1 MRKQAD
7 EAAALNEKLRAAR
20 AKAQFVRPYFAR
32 ALYALILV
40 LVDDGGKQTMS
51 GALRTMAVDKH
62 YRLYASKAFIARADI
77 DTLAACLIHEIGH
90 ILRRHFERFEARGVT
105 QHTAHLAA
113 IAGDCEL
120 NDDIIEDLK
129 LTEKLFPDV
138 KLPEWVWVPSTIGC
152 ADHMSMEHY
161 YDHLRATPPPP
172 QLQKEMAAG
181 DGVPRDG
188 NGNPEPSMP
197 GDDPRGGKKTD
208 QRAKS
213 RALGRFGGQC
223 GSGAHGVQEEWD
235 QPPPGNGGPE
245 GLEDADARDIER
257 MTANAIL
264 EEAQRGRGRVPGDW
278 VQWAHEIIRPKP
290 IPWEQLAEAALS
302 RAIDQVAGVVLHSYS
317 RPSRRQSAFEDA
329 IMPAM
334 RRPVPFVANIGDTS
348 ASMSDRD
355 LQLVRGIV
363 TDCCDSLGARIAFVA
378 CDADIHNE
386 VQYATDG
393 SHLELRGRGGTDMRV
408 GIEFALTEII
418 PRPDLIVVSTDGD
431 TAWPDEPTPIPVV
444 ALIVR
449 PSEGWMERVPSWI
462 TAVAVTPEDAPDDDE
477 EDED

>member
-40 LVDDGGKQTMS
+40 LVEDGGKQTMT
-51 GALRTMAVDKH
+51 GELRTMACDKH
-62 YRLYASKAFIARADI
+62 YRLYASKAFVARADI

-90 ILRRHFERFEARGVT
+90 ILRRHFDRFEARGVT
-105 QHTAHLAA
+105 QHTAHLAG

-138 KLPEWVWVPSTIGC
+138 KLPEWVWVPSMIGC
-152 ADHMSMEHY
+152 DDHMSMEFY
-161 YDHLRATPPPP
+161 YDKLRENLPP
-172 QLQKEMAAG
+172 QVVAELAAG

-188 NGNPEPSMP
+188 DGNPEPTMP
-197 GDDPRGGKKTD
+197 GNDPRGGKKSD
-208 QRAKS
+208 ARAKS
-213 RALGRFGGQC
+213 RMLGRFGGQC
-223 GSGAHGVQEEWD
+223 GSGAHGVPQPWD

-245 GLEDADARDIER
+245 GLEDADVRDIER
-257 MTANAIL
+257 ITANAVL
-264 EEAQRGRGRVPGDW
+264 EEARRGRGSVPGSW
-278 VQWAHEIIRPKP
+278 VQWANEIIRPKP

-334 RRPVPFVANIGDTS
+334 RRPVPFVAMIGDTS
-348 ASMSDRD
+348 GSMSDRD
-355 LQLVRGIV
+355 LQLGRGIV

-378 CDADIHNE
+378 CDAQVHGE

-393 SHLELRGRGGTDMRV
+393 THLELRGRGGTDMRE
-408 GIEFALTEII
+408 GIAFALTEII
-418 PRPDLIVVSTDGD
+418 PRPDLLVCWTDGD
-431 TAWPDEPTPIPVV
+431 TPWPSEPPPIPVV

-449 PSEGWMERVPSWI
+449 PKEGWMDHVPPWM
-462 TAVAVTPEDAPDDDE
+462 TAVAVTPADEDADDEDE
-477 EDED
+477 ED